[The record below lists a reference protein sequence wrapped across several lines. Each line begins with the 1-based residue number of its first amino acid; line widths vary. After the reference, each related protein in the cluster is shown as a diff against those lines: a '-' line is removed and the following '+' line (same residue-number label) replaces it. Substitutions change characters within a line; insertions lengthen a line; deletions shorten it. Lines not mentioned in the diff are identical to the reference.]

1 MAQDILITPGTNP
14 EPSIEFRGSG
24 TNTSAIYLNV
34 YGSGFESASNTG
46 SALIFEGDEGTL
58 LSIND
63 NLSSGVIFT
72 VNDIAGDILISA
84 SASGDVRLAEDG
96 RYVGIGTGLPSR
108 VLDVYSSDT
117 GTILQVHGTGAE
129 ALFAIDYTGVD
140 TPTTVSIYN
149 NDGQTEKVFQV
160 LSEQGDEFFTVSPTG
175 KIYYNSSYSQ
185 LANSGNIG
193 SSITFDLD
201 TSNIF
206 SGTLTTTSITLST
219 TNGNIGQR
227 FMLRLKQDGTG
238 GRTVGTWFGSRV
250 SWPGGS
256 APTLSSSANLVDLFG
271 FLVTSG
277 TSPNYFYDG
286 FTIATG
292 LQR

>member
-1 MAQDILITPGTNP
+1 MTSWTIADGSGNTEAVGDTDTLYISGAGSVVTDYNTTTNIMTISGAAGGGGGTPGGNST
-14 EPSIEFRGSG
+14 EFQYNNGGSFAG
-24 TNTSAIYLNV
+24 TTGVV
-34 YGSGFESASNTG
+34 YGATNG
-46 SALIFEGDEGTL
+46 
-58 LSIND
+58 
-63 NLSSGVIFT
+63 
-72 VNDIAGDILISA
+72 
-84 SASGDVRLAEDG
+84 
-96 RYVGIGTGLPSR
+96 
-108 VLDVYSSDT
+108 T
-117 GTILQVHGTGAE
+117 GTIFEVHGTGSPKDT
-129 ALFAIDYTGVD
+129 LFAVEYTGVD

-149 NDGQTEKVFQV
+149 NDGQTANTFQV
-160 LSEQGDEFFTVSPTG
+160 LTEGSGDLFTVSPTG
-175 KIYYNSSYSQ
+175 KIYYNSSYSKI
-185 LANSGNIG
+185 ANSGNIG
-193 SSITFDLD
+193 SSMTFDLD

-206 SGTLTTTSITLST
+206 TGTLTTTSITLST
-219 TNGNIGQR
+219 TNGDVGQR

-292 LQR
+292 LQ

>member
-34 YGSGFESASNTG
+34 HGSGFKSATTTG
-46 SALIFEGDEGTL
+46 SALLFQGDEGTL
-58 LSIND
+58 LSIDD

-84 SASGDVRLAEDG
+84 SASGDVKLIEDG
-96 RYVGIGTGLPSR
+96 RYVGIGNGTPEYQ
-108 VLDVYSSDT
+108 LDVFET
-117 GTILQVHGTGAE
+117 GR
-129 ALFAIDYTGVD
+129 IDRLT
-140 TPTTVSIYN
+140 
-149 NDGQTEKVFQV
+149 
-160 LSEQGDEFFTVSPTG
+160 
-175 KIYYNSSYSQ
+175 YNSSYSTI
-185 LANSGNIG
+185 ANSGNIG
-193 SSITFDLD
+193 SSMTFDLE
-201 TSNIF
+201 TSNVF

-219 TNGNIGQR
+219 TNGEIGQR

-250 SWPGGS
+250 NWPGGS

-292 LQR
+292 IQ